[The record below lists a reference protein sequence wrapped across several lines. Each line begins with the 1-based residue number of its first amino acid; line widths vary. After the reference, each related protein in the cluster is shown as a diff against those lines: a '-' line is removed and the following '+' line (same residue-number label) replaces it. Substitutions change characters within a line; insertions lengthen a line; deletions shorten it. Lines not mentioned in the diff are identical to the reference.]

1 MVSVF
6 YYKQELY
13 MLINPILQIVRSYLT
28 IILEEALFARKNI
41 WRLDI
46 PANTNVQDPMS
57 LQKHH
62 QRHANQLQTP
72 VAL

>member
-1 MVSVF
+1 
-6 YYKQELY
+6 
-13 MLINPILQIVRSYLT
+13 MLINPILQIVLPYLT

-41 WRLDI
+41 LRLAI

-57 LQKHH
+57 LRKHH
-62 QRHANQLQTP
+62 QLHANQLQTP